1 MAVLLVLLIGFA
13 LILGKSDLAER
24 GVKALVGTILVLSFL
39 PGVLA
44 RQPDAGGCAGGT
56 VDMDKVAGGVLF
68 ILLAGGGLLAWRL
81 RPFFAKRREAE
92 ARRWAAPRERAT
104 PPAPQAVADDE
115 ESRP

>member
-1 MAVLLVLLIGFA
+1 MATLLVLLIAFA

-56 VDMDKVAGGVLF
+56 VGMDKVAGVVLF
-68 ILLAGGGLLAWRL
+68 ILLAGVGLLAWRL

-104 PPAPQAVADDE
+104 PPAPQAAADDE
-115 ESRP
+115 EPRP

>member
-1 MAVLLVLLIGFA
+1 MATLLVLLIAFA

-44 RQPDAGGCAGGT
+44 RQPDAGGCASGALGMNKIAS
-56 VDMDKVAGGVLF
+56 VVLF
-68 ILLAGGGLLAWRL
+68 VLLAGVGLLAWRL

-104 PPAPQAVADDE
+104 PPAPQAAADDE